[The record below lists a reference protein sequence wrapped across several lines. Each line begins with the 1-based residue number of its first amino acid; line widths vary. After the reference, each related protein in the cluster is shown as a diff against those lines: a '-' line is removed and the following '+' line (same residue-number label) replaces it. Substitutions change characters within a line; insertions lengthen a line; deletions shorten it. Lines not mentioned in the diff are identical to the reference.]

1 MKVAFGFYEAIETFS
16 LEHRTERLF
25 FLIRNKALKPRESFS
40 SVNQS
45 KMAIYAI
52 YTRNL

>member
-25 FLIRNKALKPRESFS
+25 FLIRNKALKPR